1 MTVLEKFVS
10 FVKRLPAEQLGSLE
24 ANLADLMASYSEEFA
39 LTDEEISE
47 IDKRIADPNPQF
59 ASQEEIVAIFGKP
72 FSA

>member
-1 MTVLEKFVS
+1 MKG
-10 FVKRLPAEQLGSLE
+10 LPAEQLGSLE
-24 ANLADLMASYSEEFA
+24 ANLAELMESYSDKYA

-47 IDKRIADPNPQF
+47 IDRRMANPDPQF